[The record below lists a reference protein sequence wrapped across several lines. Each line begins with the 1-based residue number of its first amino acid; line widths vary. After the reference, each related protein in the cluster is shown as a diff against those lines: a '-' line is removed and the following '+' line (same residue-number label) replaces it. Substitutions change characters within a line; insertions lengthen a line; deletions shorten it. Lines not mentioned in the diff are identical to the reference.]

1 MAAATPTG
9 RDGVLGALTTPF
21 LAPEWCSRSFTVHP
35 PHQDGAVTWG
45 TRYLDS
51 PTTRSCYPPGFETFN
66 WGEFYSPAVCP
77 SGWTSAG
84 TWKDY
89 GTRKILDYTPLPVS
103 EEELIVGSSSEYTYW
118 DFIEVCTSTIG
129 AGSHRPTVTI
139 VDGPPTDN
147 PASDA
152 LTSYTTTG
160 PFSLGGHAMYAVPTA
175 IQVRFQAS
183 DTSLLG
189 LTGFP
194 TTGTASPTPGPN
206 GASQSTSSSSTAA
219 EAAGTDAK
227 TDAKTD
233 AISNAQLSTGAKAGI
248 GAGTALGAILLAV
261 AAFFVFRRRRQQS
274 LARVAA
280 DPSLKHDAI
289 LAEKGDDRPPELSD
303 SASEKPPGAHTTSHH
318 SPLHHTNSTV
328 LSLEAR
334 WDGRILQINPTL
346 LRRR

>member
-1 MAAATPTG
+1 MVAAATPTS

-51 PTTRSCYPPGFETFN
+51 STTRSCYPPGFETFN
-66 WGEFYSPAVCP
+66 WGKFYSPAVCP

-89 GTRKILDYTPLPVS
+89 GTRKILDYTPLPG
-103 EEELIVGSSSEYTYW
+103 EAAIYCCPSEYTYW

-129 AGSHRPTVTI
+129 AGSHRPTLTI

-194 TTGTASPTPGPN
+194 TTGTPSPTPGPN
-206 GASQSTSSSSTAA
+206 GASSSQSTSSSSIGV
-219 EAAGTDAK
+219 EAAG

-248 GAGTALGAILLAV
+248 GAGAALGVILLAV

-274 LARVAA
+274 LAQVAA
-280 DPSLKHDAI
+280 GPNPKRNII

-303 SASEKPPGAHTTSHH
+303 SALEKPPEAHTIRNYRVSQLATA
-318 SPLHHTNSTV
+318 T
-328 LSLEAR
+328 
-334 WDGRILQINPTL
+334 
-346 LRRR
+346 